1 MKKLFGFFFSIDLI
15 SKKEGFIE
23 YIEIEIL
30 KNSISF
36 CFFSKI
42 QKPIFVLLN
51 LNGMKRSY
59 LLLLSLIV
67 ALATA
72 CEKSEKTS
80 ENKEKSEVVS
90 ETIPGI
96 YGAEVNALEI
106 ATTSQMVAEVME
118 KGTFE
123 GKISGE
129 IKEVCV
135 RKGCWLTI
143 DLPSGE
149 SMRVTFKDYDFFV
162 PTTSDGFP
170 IVLEEVATLTETDGE
185 TLRHFAEDQ
194 GKSKEEV
201 AAITESKREITFEA
215 VGVVIKDKA

>member
-1 MKKLFGFFFSIDLI
+1 
-15 SKKEGFIE
+15 
-23 YIEIEIL
+23 
-30 KNSISF
+30 
-36 CFFSKI
+36 
-42 QKPIFVLLN
+42 
-51 LNGMKRSY
+51 MKRSY
-59 LLLLSLIV
+59 LLLLTLAL

-72 CEKSEKTS
+72 CEKSEKAA
-80 ENKEKSEVVS
+80 ENEEKSEVVS
-90 ETIPGI
+90 EVIPGN
-96 YGAEVNALEI
+96 YGGEVKESEI
-106 ATTSQMVAEVME
+106 LTTSQMVTEVME

-135 RKGCWLTI
+135 KKGCWLTI

-149 SMRVTFKDYDFFV
+149 SMRVTFKDYGFFV
-162 PTTSDGFP
+162 PTNSNGFP
-170 IVLEEVATLTETDGE
+170 VVLEGVATLTETDVE

-201 AAITESKREITFEA
+201 AAITEPKKEITFEA